1 VVAWSV
7 TYLTLSDLRGRG
19 WTDAMVREYL
29 GEPDATRP
37 NPVYRSAAPV
47 RLYLAE
53 RAEAAQAIPA
63 WAERKARAARRS
75 ATGVAVAGRKRAET
89 EELAGQ
95 LATELTARLVLPA
108 DLRQAAIVGYNKWHA
123 HGCTC
128 PDWRTDGFCDKRA
141 DASDALEFLRRITI
155 NYVRHT
161 LTGYDD
167 AYGQLARRV
176 GHQDAHELLR
186 AKVNAAI
193 AAKLDGLHGAGSSR
207 TLAVAGPSYP
217 GDGGQPGADAVG
229 VDGDVHSDPVE

>member
-1 VVAWSV
+1 M

-53 RAEAAQAIPA
+53 RADAAEAGPE
-63 WAERKARAARRS
+63 WAERKARAARRR
-75 ATGVAVAGRKRAET
+75 ATGRAVAGKKRAET

-95 LATELTARLVLPA
+95 LAVELTACLVLRHDPQ
-108 DLRQAAIVGYNKWHA
+108 RAAVAAYNKWHT
-123 HGCTC
+123 HDCTC
-128 PDWRTDGFCDKRA
+128 PGRWAQGFCDKRA
-141 DASDALEFLRRITI
+141 AASDAPEFLRRITI

-167 AYGQLARRV
+167 AYDRLARRV
-176 GHQDAHELLR
+176 GHQEAHELLR

-193 AAKLDGLHGAGSSR
+193 AAKLDAHTRTWTSPPASR
-207 TLAVAGPSYP
+207 AR
-217 GDGGQPGADAVG
+217 
-229 VDGDVHSDPVE
+229 